1 MYLCY
6 RTYVNNNASKAT
18 EKSLHFV
25 GGCIIILYCA
35 YLLLSTRD
43 NVFVSLGVSNKGVLK
58 ALLSRSIYFE
68 GVLLRHHHRFRFRKE
83 EKNS

>member
-1 MYLCY
+1 MYICS
-6 RTYVNNNASKAT
+6 RTNVNNTRVQQQK
-18 EKSLHFV
+18 KV
-25 GGCIIILYCA
+25 CILLVVVSSFCA

-43 NVFVSLGVSNKGVLK
+43 NVFVRLDVSNKGVLK